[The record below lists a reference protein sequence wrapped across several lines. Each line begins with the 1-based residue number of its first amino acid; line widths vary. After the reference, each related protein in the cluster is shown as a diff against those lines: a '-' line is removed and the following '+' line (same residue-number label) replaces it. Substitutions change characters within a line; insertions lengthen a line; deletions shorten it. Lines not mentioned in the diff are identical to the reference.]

1 MKKLSCSLLTIIIL
15 FTISCEIGLGSSVD
29 TEPPA
34 LAIDASL
41 VDTVI
46 ADDFNIE
53 GTYSDDGS
61 IHDIK
66 AILKRTDG
74 YGSEIDTRN
83 LQRRPQKTWFRNMGN
98 PGRSQV
104 KEYC

>member
-1 MKKLSCSLLTIIIL
+1 MKKLACSLLTIIIL

-74 YGSEIDTRN
+74 YGSEIEI
-83 LQRRPQKTWFRNMGN
+83 QGIF
-98 PGRSQV
+98 
-104 KEYC
+104 KEDLKNVVQEHGQSR